1 MSQFTLTLAPAS
13 PQTRV
18 LLTPRSKELLPVIR
32 LPLSQVRHQQAPTL
46 SHKLNHKLPG
56 VWSADEPVGS
66 LCRGRTNALGD
77 GTGGNFFNV
86 SSVDHLE
93 LSPASEQ

>member
-1 MSQFTLTLAPAS
+1 MSQFSLTLAPAS

-18 LLTPRSKELLPVIR
+18 LLTPSSKEILPVIR

-46 SHKLNHKLPG
+46 SNKLNHKLPG

-66 LCRGRTNALGD
+66 WCLGRSNDLGD
-77 GTGGNFFNV
+77 G
-86 SSVDHLE
+86 VDHLE
-93 LSPASEQ
+93 LSPALDQ